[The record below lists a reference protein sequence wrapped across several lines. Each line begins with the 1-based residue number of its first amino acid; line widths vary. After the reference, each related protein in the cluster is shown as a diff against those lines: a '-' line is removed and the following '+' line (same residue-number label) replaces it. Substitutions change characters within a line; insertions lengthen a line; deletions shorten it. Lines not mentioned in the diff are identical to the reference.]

1 MIFCNERRTRSTVS
15 NYENVID
22 KKGWVIKVIIVNFI
36 CVYENILKPKIL
48 QFKLDIELETIA
60 LPCCGWC
67 THTLASSISWPS
79 ISPWKEKVDK
89 NVHRLTL
96 RPCLNLLWYVNWHL
110 KGFYL
115 PRPHVLHCLPFRAG

>member
-60 LPCCGWC
+60 LPCCG
-67 THTLASSISWPS
+67 
-79 ISPWKEKVDK
+79 
-89 NVHRLTL
+89 
-96 RPCLNLLWYVNWHL
+96 
-110 KGFYL
+110 
-115 PRPHVLHCLPFRAG
+115 